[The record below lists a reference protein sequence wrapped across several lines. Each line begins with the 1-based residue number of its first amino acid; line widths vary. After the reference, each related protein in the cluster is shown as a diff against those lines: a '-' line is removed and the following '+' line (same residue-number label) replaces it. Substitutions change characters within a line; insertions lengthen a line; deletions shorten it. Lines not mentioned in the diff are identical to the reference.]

1 MQSLSGLS
9 CKSIEQHAMH
19 AAVDDILRKE
29 VAVPDDAQRYAID
42 ATSVIWENKAWVSNT
57 SLRIPAQ
64 MNIVSTS

>member
-1 MQSLSGLS
+1 
-9 CKSIEQHAMH
+9 MH